1 MNHTSSRFLCGVH
14 ALCRAGMML
23 ALLVP
28 LSVAAAE
35 QPRKAGQTGKPGT
48 SAASLMRADFSAAM
62 AAIKS
67 EDYGQA
73 ITLLKKVIAQSSGNP
88 VPYINLALVYRKMEN
103 LTLAEENLKLAIKL
117 EPDNPVANNEY
128 ALLFRKTGRFAEA
141 RQVYE
146 RILEKYPNFMMARR
160 NLGVLCDLYM
170 RDYACALKHYEIYS
184 GFMPD
189 DAAVKIWI
197 ADIRER

>member
-1 MNHTSSRFLCGVH
+1 
-14 ALCRAGMML
+14 MML

-28 LSVAAAE
+28 LAATAAE
-35 QPRKAGQTGKPGT
+35 QPKKAGQANKPGA
-48 SAASLMRADFSAAM
+48 SAASLIRADFSAAM
-62 AAIKS
+62 ASIKS
-67 EDYGQA
+67 EDYDQA
-73 ITLLKKVIAQSSGNP
+73 ITLLNKVIAQSPMNP
-88 VPYINLALVYRKMEN
+88 VPYINLALVYRKLEN

-117 EPDNPVANNEY
+117 EPENPVANNEY

-146 RILEKYPNFMMARR
+146 KILERYPNFMMAHK

-184 GFMPD
+184 GFMPED
-189 DAAVKIWI
+189 DAVKIWI